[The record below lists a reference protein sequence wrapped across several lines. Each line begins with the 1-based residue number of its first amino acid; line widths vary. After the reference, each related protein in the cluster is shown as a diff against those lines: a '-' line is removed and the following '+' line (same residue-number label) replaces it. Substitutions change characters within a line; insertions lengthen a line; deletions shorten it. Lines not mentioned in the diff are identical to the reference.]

1 MDSPV
6 SLRAL
11 GECNAIRKRGFGHT
25 ELTFASTQKPRS
37 AIGAI
42 CRRSAR
48 LTADQPSTPQ
58 STHEF
63 RILDRQVCKEC
74 ASSCDGTRAARPAK
88 GLERA

>member
-25 ELTFASTQKPRS
+25 ELTFARTQKPRS

-48 LTADQPSTPQ
+48 LTADQSDAL
-58 STHEF
+58 SSAREF
-63 RILDRQVCKEC
+63 
-74 ASSCDGTRAARPAK
+74 
-88 GLERA
+88 